1 MDQEANIQ
9 LLWDGKLAARGIR
22 SLPGQA
28 AHIEI
33 QLAPKYN
40 RALYSR
46 QHSATAQAGASVHIE
61 SPLRVI
67 ILIPE
72 RE

>member
-1 MDQEANIQ
+1 MNREANIQ

-22 SLPGQA
+22 SLRGQA

-33 QLAPKYN
+33 QLAPEFN
-40 RALYSR
+40 HALYSH
-46 QHSATAQAGASVHIE
+46 QYSATAQAGASVHIE
-61 SPLRVI
+61 SPPRVI
-67 ILIPE
+67 ILLPE

>member
-1 MDQEANIQ
+1 MNREANIQ
-9 LLWDGKLAARGIR
+9 LLWDGKPACGIR

-40 RALYSR
+40 HALYSR
-46 QHSATAQAGASVHIE
+46 QHSATAQTAAPVLTK
-61 SPLRVI
+61 SPPRVI
-67 ILIPE
+67 ILFPE